1 MASIEEVERT
11 LLELI
16 GRLEHVDPN
25 YRAMMPSRRTI
36 QAECPDLDL
45 VYHAFW
51 RHGKLSDLH
60 EGPPDGRADIRIR
73 VDSDDLT
80 ALVDRELDFGRAYT
94 EGRIRIDASMT
105 DLLRLR
111 AVL

>member
-1 MASIEEVERT
+1 MASVEEVERI
-11 LLELI
+11 LHELI
-16 GRLEHVDPN
+16 SRLERVDPS

-36 QAECPDLDL
+36 QAECPDLGL

-51 RHGKLSDLH
+51 RDGKLTELH
-60 EGPPDGRADIRIR
+60 EGEPDRRADIRVR
-73 VDSDDLT
+73 VDSDDLL
-80 ALVDRELDFGRAYT
+80 ALVDQDAEFRRAVNDGRV
-94 EGRIRIDASMT
+94 RIDASMT